1 MVKKKRADSKSA
13 PPRAHSRSE
22 APRKKPEPVSA
33 STSPKKKAA
42 RASAKTVTV
51 DLGSLGMLA
60 GSAESVAREL
70 CHLASD
76 EESRRKSDQLLKQAE
91 TLYPQS
97 VLVPILRGDRAA
109 RPDLAMRHYRKA
121 LALAEER
128 WEVVGRRKRSV
139 SADDPVVQDLET
151 AHRAIASVLEA
162 QRRPADAIPHY
173 EAILNLAPRDATAIE
188 ALALALLSAQRVSE
202 AAEVVARSDLP
213 TYFTKALVEF
223 CRRGPTPVAAGFL
236 KKGHTENPHVAP
248 LLLGDEQFEDAL
260 PDDVAPGSSG
270 AAQLYLLRAMPLW
283 RDTPGA
289 ITWLRQVLG
298 RELGARKPTLKQR
311 RQQAQELLREIRA
324 VKHIDFEPW
333 RLSVRPLH
341 ADAGGR
347 GGQLAVLTNEAGDKL
362 YQSTVFDDVPN
373 TEMMLEL
380 LLDASEERKM
390 RPPEILFD
398 DPRLL
403 RRIEAT
409 LKSHGIETRI
419 VEHKST
425 LDHSLNDLRSQVV
438 QSLDQGDP
446 VEPAELQRLPQTD
459 DLWLVDSQRLPR
471 WVENREN
478 RYVRLQSI
486 MVVSQAAG
494 AIISQRVEAAEEHLP
509 DFVWKTVAHAMT
521 HPFVGTAQRPIEVR
535 VRTHDLRI
543 SLEER
548 LRPLSVRCVVTDE
561 FAAFDEAHNLL
572 VKSLAEDSDDQDEFS
587 LVRAGHSLDSIE
599 ALFRAANQFYRAA
612 PWRTTSPDLTIE
624 VQGGHWKKARYAVII
639 GQSGLLQ
646 GMCIYDA
653 KGDLAKSMAAEAEID
668 DVSAVN
674 LFFDEPQAL
683 PISDHDAYLDHNWPV
698 ASPEGFPIVIRV
710 RRRRR
715 PSTPSLEDLQ
725 MLTAVTSALPEFLKG
740 RKDSQTIES
749 AFGPL
754 KLTKAG
760 TEPKKTRRG
769 KGSK

>member
-1 MVKKKRADSKSA
+1 MVKKKRADSS
-13 PPRAHSRSE
+13 PPSSRAGSRSGT
-22 APRKKPEPVSA
+22 PRKRPKPLEDLIP
-33 STSPKKKAA
+33 A
-42 RASAKTVTV
+42 RKTPSQKSGKSVTV
-51 DLGSLGMLA
+51 DLGKLGVLA
-60 GSAESVAREL
+60 GSPEAVAREI

-76 EESRRKSDQLLKQAE
+76 EENRRKADQLLKQAE
-91 TLYPQS
+91 TLDPLS

-109 RPDLAMRHYRKA
+109 RPDLALRHYRKA
-121 LALAEER
+121 LTLAEDQ
-128 WEVVGRRKRSV
+128 WEAAGRRRRSI
-139 SADDPVVQDLET
+139 SRDDPALQDLET
-151 AHRAIASVLEA
+151 AHRAMASVLES
-162 QRRPADAIPHY
+162 QRRPAEAIPHY
-173 EAILNLAPRDATAIE
+173 ETILSLDPDDATAIE

-248 LLLGDEQFEDAL
+248 LLLGDEQFEDVL

-289 ITWLRQVLG
+289 VTWLRQVLG
-298 RELGARKPTLKQR
+298 KELGARKPTLKQR

-341 ADAGGR
+341 AEPGGR

-380 LLDASEERKM
+380 LLDAAEERKV

-409 LKSHGIETRI
+409 LKSNGIDSRV
-419 VEHKST
+419 VEHMST
-425 LDHSLNDLRSQVV
+425 LDHSLDDLRSQVV
-438 QSLDQGDP
+438 QSLDQGEP
-446 VEPAELQRLPQTD
+446 VRAAELERVPQTED
-459 DLWLVDSQRLPR
+459 VWFVDSQRLPR

-494 AIISQRVEAAEEHLP
+494 AIIAQRVEAAEEHLP
-509 DFVWKTVAHAMT
+509 ELVWKTVAHAMT
-521 HPFVGTAQRPIEVR
+521 HPFVGPQQRPAELR

-543 SLEER
+543 ALEER

-561 FAAFDEAHNLL
+561 FASFDEAHNLL

-587 LVRAGHSLDSIE
+587 LVRAGHSLASIE
-599 ALFRAANQFYRAA
+599 ALFRVASQFYRAA
-612 PWRTTSPDLTIE
+612 PWKTTPPDLTIE
-624 VQGGHWKKARYAVII
+624 VQGGRWKKPRYAVVI

-653 KGDLAKSMAAEAEID
+653 QADLAKSMAAEAEID

-715 PSTPSLEDLQ
+715 PSTPSKEDLE
-725 MLTAVTSALPEFLKG
+725 MLTAVAAALPDFLKG
-740 RKDSQTIES
+740 KKGTQTVETV
-749 AFGPL
+749 AGPL
-754 KLTKAG
+754 TLTKVNA
-760 TEPKKTRRG
+760 EPKKRKG
-769 KGSK
+769 KGKS